1 MKPTLLIN
9 PGTGWSA
16 TTPMFYTLALDNKYA
31 HMGHKKENWFLVKL
45 QRNDDDFN
53 EVFKKANSKALLGS
67 RPKRPH
73 DHPWGRIL
81 SSRNPIAKNTP
92 IDIFFR
98 EKPSIDD
105 YIEYYLTHW
114 DNIKN
119 DYAAVCDFCNGNWA
133 LDYHFLKEIAPKILD
148 HFNVKVLME
157 FRDPVRRYYSEIGS
171 LFVKTLDFGS
181 KNHKDFK
188 VQSIVRQ
195 KKHTKL
201 FFHYISQ
208 GWYSSNSDYRGGY
221 AKYADVF
228 GKENVYTVIMEDFWD
243 KKQEKNQLQQLSD
256 FLSYKVEKIHENA
269 YVPFMGKNAPQYE
282 FLRDQ
287 WESDIQELN
296 DEEYQRA
303 LHSMSRYYVDF
314 YNTFGYI
321 PNSWKK

>member
-201 FFHYISQ
+201 FFHYLSQ
-208 GWYSSNSDYRGGY
+208 DWYSPNSDYQGGY

>member
-1 MKPTLLIN
+1 
-9 PGTGWSA
+9 
-16 TTPMFYTLALDNKYA
+16 
-31 HMGHKKENWFLVKL
+31 VKL
-45 QRNDDDFN
+45 QKNDDYFN
-53 EVFKKANSKALLGS
+53 EVFKKANSRAMEGS
-67 RPKRPH
+67 IGKRPY
-73 DHPWGRIL
+73 DHPWGKIL
-81 SSRNPIAKNTP
+81 SSRNDIAKDTP

-98 EKPSIDD
+98 KKIKIDD

-114 DNIKN
+114 DNIKG
-119 DYAAVCDFCNGNWA
+119 DYAAVCDFCNGNWG
-133 LDYHFLKEIAPKILD
+133 LDYGFLKQIAPKILD

-171 LFVKTLDFGS
+171 LFAKTLDFGS
-181 KNHKDFK
+181 RNHKDFK
-188 VQSIVRQ
+188 VQSLIRQ
-195 KKHTKL
+195 KKQTKL
-201 FFHYISQ
+201 FFHYLSQ
-208 GWYSSNSDYRGGY
+208 GWYSPNSDYQGGY

-287 WESDIQELN
+287 WESDIEELN
-296 DEEYQRA
+296 NEEYQRGV
-303 LHSMSRYYVDF
+303 HSMSRYYVDF
-314 YNTFGYI
+314 QNTFGYI

>member
-31 HMGHKKENWFLVKL
+31 HQGHYKENWFLVKL
-45 QRNDDDFN
+45 QRNDDYFN
-53 EVFKKANSKALLGS
+53 EVFKKANSKALEGA

-81 SSRNPIAKNTP
+81 SSRNQIAKDTP

-98 EKPSIDD
+98 EKISIDD

-114 DNIKN
+114 DNIKG
-119 DYAAVCDFCNGNWA
+119 DYAAVCDFCNGNWG
-133 LDYHFLKEIAPKILD
+133 LDYGFLKQIAPKILD

-181 KNHKDFK
+181 RNHNNFK
-188 VQSIVRQ
+188 VQSLVRQ

-201 FFHYISQ
+201 FFYYLSQ
-208 GWYSSNSDYRGGY
+208 GWYSSNSDYQGGY
-221 AKYADVF
+221 AKYVDVF

-282 FLRDQ
+282 FLQDQ
-287 WESDIQELN
+287 WGSDIQELN

-314 YNTFGYI
+314 YSTFGYI